1 MMQIQ
6 KTDLVEQ
13 VYDTIKEG
21 ILSGRLAPLETLR
34 QEELADTMGVS
45 RQPVSHAM
53 VILERDGLVV
63 DKGRKGKMVAPI
75 DPDQILSLYQV
86 RGALDGLAARL
97 AAERISQTGIN
108 QLNQFIEQGQE
119 AVLAHDKDALAI
131 SDIAF
136 HRALYQLSENPE
148 IARIADASWAHMVR
162 SMHRVLEDDRLYQ
175 QIWSDH
181 AAIADAIIKH
191 NPDEAARLASHHA
204 ESSGQATYQRLS
216 EGQALPQ

>member
-108 QLNQFIEQGQE
+108 QLNQF
-119 AVLAHDKDALAI
+119 
-131 SDIAF
+131 
-136 HRALYQLSENPE
+136 N
-148 IARIADASWAHMVR
+148 
-162 SMHRVLEDDRLYQ
+162 RVEKS
-175 QIWSDH
+175 IP
-181 AAIADAIIKH
+181 K
-191 NPDEAARLASHHA
+191 
-204 ESSGQATYQRLS
+204 
-216 EGQALPQ
+216 